1 MTAEPTVFVV
11 DDVASVRRS
20 LQSLLESAG
29 FRAQTYPSASKFLEA
44 YRPDQPGCLVLDL
57 RLGTESGLDLQEELR
72 RRQATLPVIFITAHG
87 SVPASVRAFRA
98 GAMDFLEKPIRPS
111 TLLARVREALESD
124 RRARDVAGEHAS
136 VARLLSRL
144 TPREQEVA
152 TRMARGESS
161 KEIAAALG
169 VSPRTVE
176 GHRRVVLRKMEL
188 SSAAALAG
196 LLSRTGA

>member
-1 MTAEPTVFVV
+1 MTAEPMVFVV

-57 RLGTESGLDLQEELR
+57 RLGTESGLDLQEELH

-124 RRARDVAGEHAS
+124 RRAREVAGEHAS
-136 VARLLSRL
+136 VARLLARL

-152 TRMARGESS
+152 MRMARGESS

-196 LLSRTGA
+196 LLSKLGA